1 MSRPKPNMVMNLYP
15 HAIGIGNNYYIINT
29 GVFRYVKTT
38 GKMRQLKLNKYG
50 ANKKDHVIVCKT
62 DENELTRVY
71 IKYRRN
77 TINVST
83 TTLPKH
89 KSDEY

>member
-29 GVFRYVKTT
+29 SVFRYVKTS
-38 GKMRQLKLNKYG
+38 GKMRKLKPNKYG

-71 IKYRRN
+71 IKYKGN
-77 TINVST
+77 NINVST
-83 TTLPKH
+83 TVLPKH
-89 KSDEY
+89 KLNG